1 MINFTEEEK
10 EFKKILDHFTGE
22 LKTVRTGR
30 SHSSLVENIMV
41 DSYGSQIPLSH
52 VSAISTPDARSI
64 VVKPWDKSTLP
75 NIESAI
81 KKENLGLGMIAES
94 GQIRLTIPPLT
105 EDRRKEF
112 VKLIG
117 KKMEESK
124 ITLRK
129 RRDDIRKT
137 ILDEERAKTIS
148 EDQKFSQNEK
158 MEKMT
163 EEFNKKI
170 EEFAAKKEKELM
182 EV

>member
-1 MINFTEEEK
+1 MNEE
-10 EFKKILDHFTGE
+10 
-22 LKTVRTGR
+22 
-30 SHSSLVENIMV
+30 
-41 DSYGSQIPLSH
+41 
-52 VSAISTPDARSI
+52 
-64 VVKPWDKSTLP
+64 
-75 NIESAI
+75 
-81 KKENLGLGMIAES
+81 
-94 GQIRLTIPPLT
+94 
-105 EDRRKEF
+105 RRKEF
-112 VKLIG
+112 VKLVG

-170 EEFAAKKEKELM
+170 EEVASKKEKELM